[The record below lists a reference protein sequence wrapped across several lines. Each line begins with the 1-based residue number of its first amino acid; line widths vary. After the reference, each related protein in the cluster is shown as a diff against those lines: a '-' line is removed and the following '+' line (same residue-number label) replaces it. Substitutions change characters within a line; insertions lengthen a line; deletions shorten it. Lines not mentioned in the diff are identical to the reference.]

1 MCELILT
8 VSRFMNSKSQ
18 NHIVVVEAYEGL
30 IEFLSDEP
38 EEQKSA
44 RGLGLPLEEIA
55 ESLNCRITTLCWD
68 KWYRYETK
76 ETWVST
82 PATRLMS
89 EADISRSS
97 EFFKSNRMERIPI
110 PPRDPE
116 YQLLFNEAGLSPRSY
131 GLIDDSGLVYF
142 ASYCLN
148 KELQAFYREDPF
160 QAVILPMWGGLG
172 YVSQMAR
179 ATQVPT
185 LIDVPFVVVVTD
197 TSANRQ
203 IANQEGIWTRHA
215 IIRRQ
220 MEDVSLALA
229 DLVLVFGPRGNEIA
243 INGRLPE
250 ACSPVYAPRFV
261 ENRILDEIAD
271 KSLQSAD
278 VHKNLQFFLYEPQQP
293 ASGVL
298 TTLDAVTLLAHRGIR
313 LDQPVISA
321 GPPMTFAPMKPRGF
335 VDYWS
340 SRGFV
345 RELVHE
351 RQWEWRRE
359 YPNLEQVFP
368 VRLYPSFF
376 DHLPN
381 VWTELARGSLVL
393 LSPAAA
399 EGLAPGETLPQEVLI
414 QGDPSQEKVAD
425 YMEKI
430 TKIDIE
436 KLNHIR
442 QELCRRVV
450 AAHRGEGRQRLLGET
465 TEALE
470 RLIQSHIE
478 PHDLSRIALM
488 FLDRRVPLR
497 THVQNDKAPLL
508 PEPRPGTKKGSL
520 SVIVTC
526 YEMGSMIKEA
536 VESVWASERKPDEVL
551 IVDDGSRGEETLLN
565 IGELEKD
572 ASEKGLPLRVIRQ
585 RNQGLAKARNI
596 GLGAANGEFISFLDG
611 DDMIEPSFYR
621 IALQILEKYPRLGG
635 VAAWAFIFGTDVTD
649 GFWNAPQTELPFLF
663 SEHSVIIP
671 CLTRTEL
678 LRELG
683 GYDTRQRY
691 NYEDWEL
698 AIRMLAS
705 GWPIVTI
712 PMHLTKYRVRR
723 DSLYRGMTYIQNQV
737 MREILFNTHRDIVS
751 RFAVEI
757 AMQLEYEWKKFVYP
771 DNENGNSKNL
781 FSKVNPVMFV
791 LHNMIKR
798 YRSLLFK
805 TMRMFL

>member
-1 MCELILT
+1 
-8 VSRFMNSKSQ
+8 MNSKSQ
-18 NHIVVVEAYEGL
+18 NHIVVVEAYEGF
-30 IEFLSDEP
+30 IEFFSDEP
-38 EEQKSA
+38 KEQKSA
-44 RGLGLPLEEIA
+44 YGLGLPLKEIA
-55 ESLNCRITTLCWD
+55 ESLNCRITILCWD
-68 KWYRYETK
+68 EWYRYETK
-76 ETWVST
+76 ETWVPT
-82 PATRLMS
+82 PATRLVS
-89 EADISRSS
+89 ESDISKPS
-97 EFFKSNRMERIPI
+97 EVFKSNGVRRIPI

-116 YQLLFNEAGLSPRSY
+116 YRLLFDEGGLSPRSY
-131 GLIDDSGLVYF
+131 GLINDSGLLYF

-148 KELQAFYREDPF
+148 KELQAFYSEDPF
-160 QAVILPMWGGLG
+160 RAVILPMWGGLG

-179 ATQVPT
+179 ATQAPT
-185 LIDVPFVVVVTD
+185 LLDVPFVVVVTD

-243 INGRLPE
+243 ITGRLPE
-250 ACSPVYAPRFV
+250 ASSPVYAPRFV
-261 ENRILDEIAD
+261 ENQLLDEIGNKSSQPAD
-271 KSLQSAD
+271 N
-278 VHKNLQFFLYEPQQP
+278 HKNLQFFLYEPQQP

-298 TTLDAVTLLAHRGIR
+298 TTLDAVTLLTHKGIR
-313 LDQPVISA
+313 LERPVISA
-321 GPPMTFAPMKPRGF
+321 GPPMTFAPLKPRGF

-340 SRGFV
+340 SCGFV
-345 RELVHE
+345 RELVNE

-376 DHLPN
+376 NHLPN
-381 VWTELARGSLVL
+381 VWAELARGSLVL

-399 EGLAPGETLPQEVLI
+399 EGLAPREILPQEVLI
-414 QGDPSQEKVAD
+414 QGDPVPEKVANCLENILRTQI
-425 YMEKI
+425 YG
-430 TKIDIE
+430 
-436 KLNHIR
+436 LNHIR
-442 QELCRRVV
+442 RELCRRVA
-450 AAHRGEGRQRLLGET
+450 AAHRGEGRQRLFRET
-465 TEALE
+465 AEALG
-470 RLIQSHIE
+470 RLIQSPTE
-478 PHDLSRIALM
+478 PQDLSRIALM

-497 THVQNDKAPLL
+497 THVQNAKAPPLL
-508 PEPRPGTKKGSL
+508 EPRPATNKGTL
-520 SVIVTC
+520 SVVVTC

-536 VESVWASERKPDEVL
+536 VESVWASERQPDEVL
-551 IVDDGSRGEETLLN
+551 IVDDGSRGEETISN
-565 IGELEKD
+565 IRDLEKH
-572 ASEKGLPLRVIRQ
+572 ASGKGLPLRVIRQ
-585 RNQGLAKARNI
+585 RNGGLAKARNI

-611 DDMIEPSFYR
+611 DDIIEPSFYR

-635 VAAWAFIFGTDVTD
+635 VAAWALIFGPHIVD
-649 GFWNAPQTELPFLF
+649 GFWNAPQAELPFLF
-663 SEHSVIIP
+663 IENSVIVP

-678 LRELG
+678 LQSLG
-683 GYDTRQRY
+683 GYDIRQRY

-712 PMHLTKYRVRR
+712 PIHLVRYRVRQ
-723 DSLYRGMTYIQNQV
+723 DSLYRGMTYVQNQV
-737 MREILFNTHRDIVS
+737 MRELLFNTHRDIVS

-781 FSKVNPVMFV
+781 FSKVNSGTFV
-791 LHNMIKR
+791 LRNMIKQ

-805 TMRMFL
+805 TIKMFL